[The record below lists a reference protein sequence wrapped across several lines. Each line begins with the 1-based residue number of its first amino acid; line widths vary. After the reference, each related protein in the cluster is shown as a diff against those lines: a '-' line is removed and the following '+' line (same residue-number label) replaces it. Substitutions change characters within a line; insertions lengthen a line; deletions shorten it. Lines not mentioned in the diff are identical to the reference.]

1 MEIWVPS
8 FEPRKT
14 KILFFKKVIEIKIS
28 FIKPLSKAGRD
39 MASHCGL
46 ACSTKGGKASVTTAV
61 HGPRYVDVLFLF

>member
-14 KILFFKKVIEIKIS
+14 KILFFKKVVEFKIN
-28 FIKPLSKAGRD
+28 FIKPLSKASRD
-39 MASHCGL
+39 MAGHCGL

-61 HGPRYVDVLFLF
+61 HGPDTAMILFLF